1 MEVTNRFKEL
11 NLVDKVPEK
20 PMEGV
25 SWHCTG
31 SSDQNNF
38 QEKQMK
44 KAKWFSEEALQKAMK
59 GGERK
64 DREEKE
70 IYTH

>member
-1 MEVTNRFKEL
+1 
-11 NLVDKVPEK
+11 
-20 PMEGV
+20 
-25 SWHCTG
+25 
-31 SSDQNNF
+31 
-38 QEKQMK
+38 MK